1 MSAQCNLIFDADVL
15 ADSVDELSAR
25 SGIYFTARCILEQL
39 ASRPEINVCLYCSPE
54 RLSNL
59 SFLRRSDRML
69 ARLPLLKIYT
79 PSDFAVAALNQ
90 YMKKLKHHPHR
101 KILRRFLKIPA
112 FLISGLNLAIRPL
125 LSFFR
130 SKELRKWHAY
140 FSPMHP
146 APKIIC
152 KAAHIRRYLF
162 LHDTIPLLFPEFY
175 PQMKN
180 GNCWFAKLLSAM
192 NNTQHYF
199 ANSLNTKR
207 DFLYALPGLQEDRIS
222 IVPLAASKKFF
233 PCRDQN
239 KLSDIRRK
247 YNIPENASYIF
258 SLCTLEPRKN
268 LIFAV
273 KAFAEFTALRQTENL
288 YFVLGGASWKTFVP
302 FLQREIK
309 NLKDCKR
316 FIILTGYVDDDD
328 LAALYSDAFCF
339 VYPSLYEGF
348 GLPPLEAMQCGCPVI
363 ASDTSSLPEVIGNA
377 GIMIDPRNEKSLVK
391 AFTDLFDNPQLR
403 QRLVQQSLR
412 RARQFSWKTSADII
426 VRKIIND

>member
-1 MSAQCNLIFDADVL
+1 MLSENSGIPDFGTQPRNTTVAFLLPQQRTPKMARLLLTDASGSENHL
-15 ADSVDELSAR
+15 QGRSHPPLSFSAR
-25 SGIYFTARCILEQL
+25 YDSAAFSRIL
-39 ASRPEINVCLYCSPE
+39 S
-54 RLSNL
+54 SNEK
-59 SFLRRSDRML
+59 RK
-69 ARLPLLKIYT
+69 LL
-79 PSDFAVAALNQ
+79 V
-90 YMKKLKHHPHR
+90 
-101 KILRRFLKIPA
+101 
-112 FLISGLNLAIRPL
+112 
-125 LSFFR
+125 
-130 SKELRKWHAY
+130 
-140 FSPMHP
+140 
-146 APKIIC
+146 
-152 KAAHIRRYLF
+152 
-162 LHDTIPLLFPEFY
+162 
-175 PQMKN
+175 
-180 GNCWFAKLLSAM
+180 AKLLSAI

-222 IVPLAASKKFF
+222 IVPLAASKKFS
-233 PCRDQN
+233 PCCDKN

-302 FLQREIK
+302 FLQREIG

-363 ASDTSSLPEVIGNA
+363 ASDTSSLPEVIGDA

-412 RARQFSWKTSADII
+412 RARQFPGNICRHYRQED
-426 VRKIIND
+426 NQ

>member
-1 MSAQCNLIFDADVL
+1 
-15 ADSVDELSAR
+15 
-25 SGIYFTARCILEQL
+25 
-39 ASRPEINVCLYCSPE
+39 
-54 RLSNL
+54 
-59 SFLRRSDRML
+59 
-69 ARLPLLKIYT
+69 
-79 PSDFAVAALNQ
+79 
-90 YMKKLKHHPHR
+90 
-101 KILRRFLKIPA
+101 
-112 FLISGLNLAIRPL
+112 
-125 LSFFR
+125 
-130 SKELRKWHAY
+130 
-140 FSPMHP
+140 
-146 APKIIC
+146 
-152 KAAHIRRYLF
+152 
-162 LHDTIPLLFPEFY
+162 
-175 PQMKN
+175 
-180 GNCWFAKLLSAM
+180 M

-302 FLQREIK
+302 FLQREIG